1 MDLHAD
7 HSERVVV
14 DATAVLQGQGAVTLE
29 SQGQGD
35 RARIAVVAH
44 PAGEAWAH
52 TGEQLCELLVL
63 QGALLIGEDSFGPQ
77 SYVRLIPGQALD
89 LKTQTGCV
97 LYENR
102 RDWTETEEG
111 SFALAGDRMDW
122 RQGMVPGLKVTSLHE
137 GLTKHTA
144 LVRWAPDTRFNPHTH
159 VGGEEILVL
168 AGVFRDEHG
177 AYPAGT
183 WIRSPHMSHHQPFT
197 EAEGAT
203 ILVKVGHLQVPVRS

>member
-14 DATAVLQGQGAVTLE
+14 DATATLQGQGAVSLE
-29 SQGQGD
+29 RQGQGD
-35 RARIAVVAH
+35 HAQITVVSH

-52 TGEQLCELLVL
+52 PGEQLCELLVL

-77 SYVRLIPGQALD
+77 SYVRLLPGQALD
-89 LKTQTGCV
+89 LKTQAGCV

-102 RDWTETEEG
+102 RDWTEAEEG

-183 WIRSPHMSHHQPFT
+183 WIRSPHMNHNRPFT
-197 EAEGAT
+197 EA
-203 ILVKVGHLQVPVRS
+203 

>member
-14 DATAVLQGQGAVTLE
+14 DATATLQGQGAVSLE
-29 SQGQGD
+29 RHGQGD
-35 RARIAVVAH
+35 HAQISVVAH
-44 PAGEAWAH
+44 PAGEAWTH
-52 TGEQLCELLVL
+52 LGEQLCELLVL

-77 SYVRLIPGQALD
+77 SYVRLLPGQALD
-89 LKTQTGCV
+89 LRTQAGCV

-102 RDWTETEEG
+102 RDWTEAEEG

-122 RQGMVPGLKVTSLHE
+122 RQGMVPGLKVASLHE

-183 WIRSPHMSHHQPFT
+183 WIRSPHMSHHRPFT

-203 ILVKVGHLQVPVRS
+203 ILVKVGHLQVLGV

>member
-1 MDLHAD
+1 MDLNTD
-7 HSERVVV
+7 HSERIVV

-35 RARIAVVAH
+35 RAQITVVAH
-44 PAGEAWAH
+44 AAGEVWMH

-77 SYVRLIPGQALD
+77 SYVRLLPGQALD

-183 WIRSPHMSHHQPFT
+183 WIRSPHMSHHRPFT

-203 ILVKVGHLQVPVRS
+203 ILVKVGHLQVPG

>member
-35 RARIAVVAH
+35 RAQITVVAH
-44 PAGEAWAH
+44 PSGEAWTH

-77 SYVRLIPGQALD
+77 SYVRLLPGQALD

-122 RQGMVPGLKVTSLHE
+122 RQGMVSGLKVTSLHE

-183 WIRSPHMSHHQPFT
+183 WIRSPHMSHHRPFT

-203 ILVKVGHLQVPVRS
+203 ILVKVGHLQVPG

>member
-1 MDLHAD
+1 MPTILNA
-7 HSERVVV
+7 
-14 DATAVLQGQGAVTLE
+14 LWWTLLRPCKGRGRCRWNAKGRE
-29 SQGQGD
+29 TMRRLRSSLIPPG
-35 RARIAVVAH
+35 
-44 PAGEAWAH
+44 
-52 TGEQLCELLVL
+52 TLVL

-77 SYVRLIPGQALD
+77 SYVRLLPGQALD

-102 RDWTETEEG
+102 RDWTEAEEG

-183 WIRSPHMSHHQPFT
+183 WIRSPHMSHHRPFT

-203 ILVKVGHLQVPVRS
+203 ILVKVGHLQVPG

>member
-7 HSERVVV
+7 HSQRIVV
-14 DATAVLQGQGAVTLE
+14 DATGVLQGQGAVSLE
-29 SQGQGD
+29 RQGQGD
-35 RARIAVVAH
+35 RAQITVVAH
-44 PAGEAWAH
+44 AAGEVWMH

-183 WIRSPHMSHHQPFT
+183 WIRSPHMSHHRPFT

-203 ILVKVGHLQVPVRS
+203 ILVKVGHLQVPG

>member
-7 HSERVVV
+7 HSERIVV
-14 DATAVLQGQGAVTLE
+14 DATSVLQGQGAVSLE

-35 RARIAVVAH
+35 RAQITVVAH
-44 PAGEAWAH
+44 PSGEAWTH

-77 SYVRLIPGQALD
+77 SYVRLLPGQDLD
-89 LKTQTGCV
+89 LKTQSGCV

-183 WIRSPHMSHHQPFT
+183 WIRSPHMSHHRPFT

-203 ILVKVGHLQVPVRS
+203 ILVKVGHLQVPG

>member
-14 DATAVLQGQGAVTLE
+14 DATATLQGQGAVVLE
-29 SQGQGD
+29 HQGQGD
-35 RARIAVVAH
+35 HAQISVVAH
-44 PAGEAWAH
+44 PAGEAWTH
-52 TGEQLCELLVL
+52 PGEQLCELLVL
-63 QGALLIGEDSFGPQ
+63 QGALMIGEDSFGPQ
-77 SYVRLIPGQALD
+77 SYVRLLPGQALD
-89 LKTQTGCV
+89 LKTLAGCV

-102 RDWTETEEG
+102 RDWTEAEEG

-183 WIRSPHMSHHQPFT
+183 WIRSPHMSHHRPFT

-203 ILVKVGHLQVPVRS
+203 ILVKVGHLQVLGV

>member
-35 RARIAVVAH
+35 RAQITVVAH
-44 PAGEAWAH
+44 PSGEAWTH

-77 SYVRLIPGQALD
+77 SYVRLLPGQAHD

-122 RQGMVPGLKVTSLHE
+122 RQGMVSGLKVTSLHE

-183 WIRSPHMSHHQPFT
+183 WIRSPHMSHHRPFT

-203 ILVKVGHLQVPVRS
+203 ILVKVGHLQVPG

>member
-1 MDLHAD
+1 MDLNTD
-7 HSERVVV
+7 HSQRVVV

-35 RARIAVVAH
+35 RAQITVVAH
-44 PAGEAWAH
+44 PSGEAWAH

-63 QGALLIGEDSFGPQ
+63 QGALLISEDSFGPQ
-77 SYVRLIPGQALD
+77 SYVRLLPGQALD

-122 RQGMVPGLKVTSLHE
+122 RQGMVSGLKVTSLHE

-183 WIRSPHMSHHQPFT
+183 WIRSPHLSHHRPFT

-203 ILVKVGHLQVPVRS
+203 ILVKVGHLQVPG

>member
-1 MDLHAD
+1 M
-7 HSERVVV
+7 
-14 DATAVLQGQGAVTLE
+14 
-29 SQGQGD
+29 
-35 RARIAVVAH
+35 
-44 PAGEAWAH
+44 
-52 TGEQLCELLVL
+52 L

-77 SYVRLIPGQALD
+77 SYVRLLPGQALE

-102 RDWTETEEG
+102 RDWTEAEEG

-168 AGVFRDEHG
+168 AGIFHDEHG

-183 WIRSPHMSHHQPFT
+183 WIRSPHMSHHRPFT

-203 ILVKVGHLQVPVRS
+203 ILVKVGHLQVPG

>member
-1 MDLHAD
+1 MDLNAE

-35 RARIAVVAH
+35 RAQITVVAH
-44 PAGEAWAH
+44 AAGEVWMH

-77 SYVRLIPGQALD
+77 SYVRLLPGQAHD

-183 WIRSPHMSHHQPFT
+183 WIRSPHLSHHRPFT

-203 ILVKVGHLQVPVRS
+203 ILVKVGHLQVPG

>member
-14 DATAVLQGQGAVTLE
+14 DATATLQGQGAVSLE
-29 SQGQGD
+29 RQGQGD
-35 RARIAVVAH
+35 HAQITVVAH
-44 PAGEAWAH
+44 PAGEAWTH
-52 TGEQLCELLVL
+52 PGEQLCELLVL

-77 SYVRLIPGQALD
+77 SYVRLLPGQALD
-89 LKTQTGCV
+89 LKTRTGCV
-97 LYENR
+97 LYENH
-102 RDWTETEEG
+102 RDWTEAEEG

-183 WIRSPHMSHHQPFT
+183 WIRSPHLSHHRPFT

-203 ILVKVGHLQVPVRS
+203 ILVKVGHLQVPG

>member
-14 DATAVLQGQGAVTLE
+14 DATATLQGQGAVSLE
-29 SQGQGD
+29 RQGQGD
-35 RARIAVVAH
+35 HAQITVVAH
-44 PAGEAWAH
+44 PAGDAWAH
-52 TGEQLCELLVL
+52 PGEQLCELLVL

-77 SYVRLIPGQALD
+77 SYVRLLPGQALD
-89 LKTQTGCV
+89 LRTQAGCV

-102 RDWTETEEG
+102 RDWTEAEEG
-111 SFALAGDRMDW
+111 SIALAGDRMDW

-183 WIRSPHMSHHQPFT
+183 WIRSPHMSHHRPFT

-203 ILVKVGHLQVPVRS
+203 ILVKVGHLQVKA

>member
-35 RARIAVVAH
+35 RAQITVVAH
-44 PAGEAWAH
+44 AAGEVWMH

-77 SYVRLIPGQALD
+77 SYVRLLPGQALD

-183 WIRSPHMSHHQPFT
+183 WIRSPHMSHHRPFT

-203 ILVKVGHLQVPVRS
+203 ILVKVGHLQVPG

>member
-14 DATAVLQGQGAVTLE
+14 DATATLQGQGAVVLE
-29 SQGQGD
+29 RQGQGD
-35 RARIAVVAH
+35 HAQITVVAH
-44 PAGEAWAH
+44 PAGDAWAH
-52 TGEQLCELLVL
+52 PGEQLCELLVL
-63 QGALLIGEDSFGPQ
+63 QGALLIGDDSFGPQ
-77 SYVRLIPGQALD
+77 SYVRLLPGQALD

-102 RDWTETEEG
+102 RDWTEAEEG

-183 WIRSPHMSHHQPFT
+183 WIRSPHMSHHKPFT

-203 ILVKVGHLQVPVRS
+203 ILVKVGHLQVLGV

>member
-14 DATAVLQGQGAVTLE
+14 DATATLQGQGAVSLE
-29 SQGQGD
+29 RQGQGD
-35 RARIAVVAH
+35 HAQITVVAH
-44 PAGEAWAH
+44 PAGEAWTH
-52 TGEQLCELLVL
+52 PGEQLCELLVL

-77 SYVRLIPGQALD
+77 SYVRLLPGQALD
-89 LKTQTGCV
+89 LKTRTGCV
-97 LYENR
+97 LYENH
-102 RDWTETEEG
+102 RDWTEAEEG

-183 WIRSPHMSHHQPFT
+183 WIRSPHMSHHRPFT

-203 ILVKVGHLQVPVRS
+203 ILVKVGHLQVPG

>member
-7 HSERVVV
+7 HSQRIVV
-14 DATAVLQGQGAVTLE
+14 DATGVLQGQGAVTLE

-35 RARIAVVAH
+35 RAQITVVAH
-44 PAGEAWAH
+44 PSGEAWTH

-63 QGALLIGEDSFGPQ
+63 QGALLIGEGSFGPQ
-77 SYVRLIPGQALD
+77 SYVRLLPGQALD

-183 WIRSPHMSHHQPFT
+183 WIRSPHMSHHRPFT

-203 ILVKVGHLQVPVRS
+203 ILVKVGHLQVPG

>member
-14 DATAVLQGQGAVTLE
+14 DATATLQGQGAVSLE
-29 SQGQGD
+29 RQGQGD
-35 RARIAVVAH
+35 HAQITVVAH
-44 PAGEAWAH
+44 PAGDAWAH

-77 SYVRLIPGQALD
+77 SYVRLLPGQALD

-102 RDWTETEEG
+102 RDWTEAEEG

-183 WIRSPHMSHHQPFT
+183 WIRSPHMSRHLPFVDEDT
-197 EAEGAT
+197 L
-203 ILVKVGHLQVPVRS
+203 IWVKIGHMAD

>member
-7 HSERVVV
+7 HSQRIVV
-14 DATAVLQGQGAVTLE
+14 DATSVLQGQGAVSLE
-29 SQGQGD
+29 RQGQGD
-35 RARIAVVAH
+35 RAQITVVAH
-44 PAGEAWAH
+44 AAGEVWMH

-77 SYVRLIPGQALD
+77 SYVRLLPGQALD

-183 WIRSPHMSHHQPFT
+183 WIRSPHMSHHRPFT

-203 ILVKVGHLQVPVRS
+203 ILVKVGHLQVPG

>member
-7 HSERVVV
+7 HSQRIVV
-14 DATAVLQGQGAVTLE
+14 DATSVLQGQGAVTLE

-35 RARIAVVAH
+35 RAQITVVAH
-44 PAGEAWAH
+44 AAGEVWMH

-77 SYVRLIPGQALD
+77 SYVRLLPGQALD

-183 WIRSPHMSHHQPFT
+183 WIRSPHMSHHRPFT

-203 ILVKVGHLQVPVRS
+203 ILVKVGHLQVPG

>member
-14 DATAVLQGQGAVTLE
+14 DATATLQGQGAVVLE
-29 SQGQGD
+29 RQGQGD
-35 RARIAVVAH
+35 HAQITVVAH
-44 PAGEAWAH
+44 PAGDAWAH
-52 TGEQLCELLVL
+52 PGEQLCELLVL

-77 SYVRLIPGQALD
+77 SYVRLLPGQALD
-89 LKTQTGCV
+89 LKTQAGCV

-102 RDWTETEEG
+102 RDWTEAEEG

-183 WIRSPHMSHHQPFT
+183 WIRSPHMSHHRPFT

-203 ILVKVGHLQVPVRS
+203 ILVKVGHLQVLGV

>member
-14 DATAVLQGQGAVTLE
+14 DATATLQGQGAVSLE
-29 SQGQGD
+29 RQGQGD
-35 RARIAVVAH
+35 HAQITVVAH
-44 PAGEAWAH
+44 PAGEAWTH
-52 TGEQLCELLVL
+52 PGEQLCELLVL

-77 SYVRLIPGQALD
+77 SYVRLLPGQALD
-89 LKTQTGCV
+89 LKTRTGCV
-97 LYENR
+97 LYENH
-102 RDWTETEEG
+102 RDWTEAEEG

-183 WIRSPHMSHHQPFT
+183 WIRSPHMSHHKPFT

-203 ILVKVGHLQVPVRS
+203 ILVKVGHLQVLGV

>member
-1 MDLHAD
+1 MDQNTD
-7 HSERVVV
+7 HSERIVV
-14 DATAVLQGQGAVTLE
+14 DATSVLQGQGAVSLE
-29 SQGQGD
+29 RQGQGD
-35 RARIAVVAH
+35 RAQITVVAH
-44 PAGEAWAH
+44 AAGEVWMH

-77 SYVRLIPGQALD
+77 SYVRLLPGQALD

-102 RDWTETEEG
+102 RDWTEAEEG

-183 WIRSPHMSHHQPFT
+183 WIRSPHMSHHRPFT

-203 ILVKVGHLQVPVRS
+203 ILVKVGHLQVPG

>member
-7 HSERVVV
+7 HSQRIVV
-14 DATAVLQGQGAVTLE
+14 DATSVLQGQGAVSLE
-29 SQGQGD
+29 RQGQGD
-35 RARIAVVAH
+35 RAQITVVAH
-44 PAGEAWAH
+44 AAGEVWMH

-137 GLTKHTA
+137 GLTKNTA

-183 WIRSPHMSHHQPFT
+183 WIRSPHMSHHRPFT

-203 ILVKVGHLQVPVRS
+203 ILVKVGHLQVPG

>member
-1 MDLHAD
+1 L
-7 HSERVVV
+7 V
-14 DATAVLQGQGAVTLE
+14 DATATLQGQGAVSLE
-29 SQGQGD
+29 RQGQGD
-35 RARIAVVAH
+35 HAQITVVAH
-44 PAGEAWAH
+44 PAGDAWAH
-52 TGEQLCELLVL
+52 PGEQLCELLVL

-77 SYVRLIPGQALD
+77 SYVRLLPGQALD

-102 RDWTETEEG
+102 RDWTEAEEG

-183 WIRSPHMSHHQPFT
+183 WIRSPHMSHHRPFT

-203 ILVKVGHLQVPVRS
+203 ILVKVGHLQVLGV

>member
-1 MDLHAD
+1 
-7 HSERVVV
+7 
-14 DATAVLQGQGAVTLE
+14 LQGQGVVTLE
-29 SQGQGD
+29 RQGQGD
-35 RARIAVVAH
+35 HAQIKVVAH
-44 PAGEAWAH
+44 PAGDAWAH
-52 TGEQLCELLVL
+52 PGEQLCELLVL

-77 SYVRLIPGQALD
+77 SYVRLLPGQALD

-102 RDWTETEEG
+102 RHWTEAEEG

-183 WIRSPHMSHHQPFT
+183 WIRSPHMSHHRPFT

-203 ILVKVGHLQVPVRS
+203 ILVKVGHLQVPEV